1 MQLYDWDK
9 NYSVDFEPIDTQHKM
24 LLGMINKLLLNQ
36 LKEKKIILM
45 LMEEV
50 VLYAKFHFFS
60 EENFMQIYNYNGF
73 DFQKSE
79 HAKLLNE
86 IIINS
91 SLYKDDK
98 IKLEDFVKFLVNWFV
113 SHTTATDKKLGKFLK
128 ESIGD
133 KGKIL

>member
-1 MQLYDWDK
+1 MQLYVWDK
-9 NYSVDFEPIDTQHKM
+9 KYSVDFEPIDTQYKM

-60 EENFMQIYNYNGF
+60 EENFMQIYNYKGL

-79 HAKLLNE
+79 HTKLLNE
-86 IIINS
+86 LTIKS
-91 SLYKDDK
+91 SLYYDDK
-98 IKLEDFVKFLVNWFV
+98 IDLNDFVKYLVNWFV

-133 KGKIL
+133 KGNNL